1 MKTAFIWIA
10 PWTVVIFMTRAC
22 LHYRL
27 TSNATQGI
35 PAAMIAA
42 AIGYPWMFWVK
53 CSNQREKLGSV
64 KRYPR
69 FLRRKGW
76 RSSMAIPPLAKKLRW
91 SVGSPNSRKPCAKGP
106 RYSPARY

>member
-42 AIGYPWMFWVK
+42 AIGYPWMF
-53 CSNQREKLGSV
+53 
-64 KRYPR
+64 
-69 FLRRKGW
+69 
-76 RSSMAIPPLAKKLRW
+76 
-91 SVGSPNSRKPCAKGP
+91 
-106 RYSPARY
+106 